1 MERLQC
7 HANTSFNIINLIVLW
22 GYIQKNG
29 KKVIVEAEIQV
40 GGTILYHGK
49 LS

>member
-7 HANTSFNIINLIVLW
+7 HANTSFNIINLVVLW

-29 KKVIVEAEIQV
+29 KKVIEAEIQM
-40 GGTILYHGK
+40 GGTILYHRE
-49 LS
+49 LL